1 MGPSLRVRDCR
12 LHYIPISMSL
22 PLSFGRASLRDLECL
37 RVRMTVE
44 DSSGR
49 TYDGWGEV
57 PLNIAWAWP
66 EAPRDAWTR
75 QAVRSFCSRIAQ
87 RWCALDLRGHALE
100 LGHRFLT
107 GELTALAS
115 EARTTFH
122 IGAFPRRMALLCAAP
137 FDIALHD
144 AYGRAA
150 GLPTYE
156 TYGPEHLTRDLSS
169 YFGPEARRFVGRYPA
184 DYLLF
189 RRPERIAAWHLVG
202 CSDAVEAPADE
213 PAPGD
218 RPRSVVQWIAR
229 DGVTRLKIKVC
240 AEDRESDVRRLLRV
254 GAVAEKY
261 GVQELS
267 VDFNGT
273 APSESYVTT
282 LLERLA
288 VEAPTVY
295 DRLRFVEQPFAPG
308 SAVEAE
314 GVRAVSELKPVYVD
328 EGAGC
333 WQEVRAAWQAGY
345 AGVALKTCKTQTAA
359 VLSACWAREYGMGV
373 IVQDLTNPMLAQVAH
388 VLLAAHVAPE
398 MGVESNSMQ
407 FCPEASEPEAR
418 VHPGLYRRTGGM
430 LDLSTVGGP
439 GFGYRVEEIRREL
452 PEDAA

>member
-1 MGPSLRVRDCR
+1 MGLSLRVRECR
-12 LHYIPISMSL
+12 LYYIPVSMSV
-22 PLSFGRASLRDLECL
+22 PLSFGRTSLQELECL

-44 DSSGR
+44 DSTGR

-66 EAPRDAWTR
+66 EARRDAWTR
-75 QAVRSFCSRIAQ
+75 RAVRSFCSRIAE
-87 RWCALDLRGHALE
+87 RWRALDVRGHALD
-100 LGHRFLT
+100 LGHCFLT
-107 GELTALAS
+107 EELTELAT
-115 EARTTFH
+115 EARTTLH
-122 IGAFPRRMALLCAAP
+122 VGGFPLRMALLLAAP

-144 AYGRAA
+144 GYGKAA
-150 GLPTYE
+150 GVPTYE
-156 TYGPEHLTRDLSS
+156 TYGPDYLTGDLSS
-169 YFGPEARRFVGRYPA
+169 YFGPERGRFVGRYPA
-184 DYLLF
+184 DYLLS
-189 RRPERIAAWHLVG
+189 RRPEQIIAWHLVG
-202 CSDAVEAPADE
+202 CSDAVEEPPGA
-213 PAPGD
+213 PAPGA
-218 RPRSVVQWIAR
+218 RPRSVVQWILS
-229 DGVTRLKIKVC
+229 DGVERLKIKVC
-240 AEDRESDVRRLLRV
+240 AEDLESDVRRLLRV
-254 GAVAEKY
+254 GAVARQHHVK
-261 GVQELS
+261 ELS

-273 APSESYVTT
+273 APSVSYVTS

-288 VEAPTVY
+288 EEAPGVY

-359 VLSACWAREYGMGV
+359 VLSACWAREHGMDV
-373 IVQDLTNPMLAQVAH
+373 IVQDLTNPMLAQIAH
-388 VLLAAHVAPE
+388 VLLAAYVAPE

-418 VHPGLYRRTGGM
+418 VHPGLYRRSGGM